1 MIPSVVASEVTGALR
16 DFLTTGFGPSSPELA
31 GVVDDFLADSENL
44 VKGPYLSVA
53 LPFRRA
59 PEGGEPFP
67 EAPLGF
73 TPYRHQRTAFSRLA
87 ASAGRSTVIAT
98 GTGSGKTECFLF
110 PILDYC
116 REQAAAPGGRQEGI
130 KAILIYP
137 MNALAMDQARRIAQT
152 IHRTPSLRGRV
163 SAGLYVG
170 ESERTPHTAMGPDHV
185 ITDRGTLRERPPDIL
200 LTNYKMLDFLLI
212 RPIDHRLWRHN
223 APDTLRYLV
232 VDELHT
238 FDGPQGTDLACL
250 IRRLRSRLGVARE
263 RLICVGTSATIGGE
277 ESREELIDYV
287 SRIFDQPFE
296 PDAIVGEV
304 RQGIDEFLGRSIIS
318 RSLLPRDDLA
328 TRVDHTRYA
337 TVESYVRAQHEVFFG
352 ESVDGDIHAA
362 EWRVA
367 LAQRLREHLTFV
379 NLLRVLEGR
388 PKPLSEIV
396 ERLRPSLPVAS
407 DGEAAG
413 VLNGLCAL
421 ISVARRLE
429 DDTTGPGA
437 ETGNDAWETDDAR
450 KLRPFLQVGLHLW
463 VRELRRMVC
472 RLGEPGADEPSRLR
486 FSDDLKADEPSVH
499 LPLIQCRECRVTGW
513 GAVRRPAEQRVDQDL
528 RVFYN
533 RFFSRDIDVKYFFPT
548 DDPPP
553 GVRGIDVSLCDA
565 CGFVH
570 AGRNMSACAGCGS
583 DRLVP
588 VFCPES
594 VVTRRKRNE
603 LSRDCP
609 YCGAREALIILGSR
623 ASSLLS
629 VTLGQTFASRH
640 NDDPKVIAFSDNVQD
655 AAHRAGFFSARTWQN
670 SVRAAVTQVVAHHDP
685 ITLAELPERVVSWW
699 GDPGVNPGAFDAE
712 RFVSEFIAPD
722 RQWLR
727 GFVDLQRQGRL
738 PAGSDVPA
746 LVERRMRWDTLAELG
761 YRATIG
767 RTLERTRTVAVGVDR
782 DTFTR
787 ACEAVHVRIRE
798 EIGSLRDLPAELVR
812 ALVLGLLRR
821 MKDRGAIRS
830 DATERY
836 VADGG
841 NLWQLTRDPALQDFG
856 RRSAVPVFP
865 GEQAGGRGNRGIEP
879 LAQRGQG
886 ARSWYQ
892 RWVEKVLT
900 PFEPLAATQYSA
912 DVLEAVFRALE
923 STGLVCRLDAGKTHA
938 FALEPERFYATA
950 RVAVMHGRHAK
961 IVVPEQEADLWR
973 GVPCLDLGLQDEY
986 RTAASEPPTWF
997 GQLYRE
1003 TAIRRIVAA
1012 EHTAL
1017 IEREERDR
1025 LQERFADPAP
1035 KPWEPNVLSA
1045 TPTLELGIDIGDLS
1059 NVVMC
1064 SVPPAPKNYQ
1074 QRTGRAGRRD
1084 GNALTVTVATGQP
1097 HDLYFYAEPLDMLA
1111 SRVDPPGV
1119 FLNASAVLER
1129 QLTAFCLDNWVAD
1142 GVPEGAVPQRIR
1154 PVLDNVESARLR
1166 GFPYPFFD
1174 FVQRS
1179 SDDLLERFLAAFAN
1193 DLTPAS
1199 RDYLTKFLQ
1208 GDAGERA
1215 PLTVRVLNRLLEV
1228 ANERKAIRAEV
1239 EALRRRIGA
1248 LERDPPDEARDAEI
1262 EEITRER
1269 QGLQGIL
1276 RGLNARNTYEFL
1288 TDEGLIPNYA
1298 FPEKGVTLRSVIWRR
1313 RQRGAGEEGGYD
1325 QEVYEYER
1333 PAVSALSE
1341 LAPENEFYAG
1351 SRHVSIT
1358 RIDTRVSGI
1367 ESWRLCRSCA
1377 CCEKLEPRDDHTTC
1391 PRCGDPMWSDEG
1403 QRHNMLPLRLVH
1415 AVTPDQRSRIVD
1427 DKDDR
1432 EPLFYTRH
1440 LVADFAPSAIR
1451 QAYALAN
1458 PDLPFGFEYIESAT
1472 FREMNFGR
1480 LGDATQPT
1488 VFAGREL
1495 PRGGFRICRHC
1506 GTVQR
1511 RGAESFE
1518 HTRNCSA
1525 RNDESGEAIVDCLY
1539 LYREFSSEAIRM
1551 LLPISDVLG
1560 SEQRVA
1566 SFIAA
1571 LELGLRRRFRGSLD
1585 HIRAMTCDNALAG
1598 ANEGRRYLMLYD
1610 TVPGGTGYLKDLM
1623 TDRGELPR
1631 VFGLALESLKACE
1644 CNREPHKDG
1653 CYRCVYAY
1661 RRSRDMALTSRRT
1674 AVEIL
1679 ESILDHVQ
1687 ELEEVEGLDKVKV
1700 NAVLESELE
1709 ARFIEALRRM
1719 RIDGERPGVRHD
1731 LVQGKPGYVLKV
1743 GDRTWFVEPQTELGE
1758 SEGVAVPS
1766 RPDFLI
1772 RPARATEAPPVAV
1785 FMDGFEYHRDV
1796 TDQDSAKRMA
1806 LVQAGFLV
1814 WSLTWHDLEVAFGK
1828 AAEAVDFLD
1837 GQADGGVRG
1846 SGPNTAAT
1854 SEPPRTGEL
1863 AELQRRLDER
1873 WDTAAIRTGLR
1884 ASSLEL
1890 LLRYLAAPMPEKWK
1904 QAVFTALVGL
1914 FEQRRMESGEPR
1926 MLSPELRSR
1935 FDAAVEH
1942 SLPGQVREAL
1952 QELGHHEAPDD
1963 LPHRVAVAGRG
1974 VWLDSAP
1981 RFADLFLALPLS
1993 AVRNGEPDHM
2003 AAIVHL
2009 HDDEPS
2015 REHPRYRPVWNGVL
2029 RLYNLLQFL
2038 PGAWWT
2044 TRIGVERDLYPEYER
2059 TDQPPSVSGPADGWE
2074 EAMELSAP
2082 ELRPA
2087 MEQWSA
2093 LGLPVPEAGFELI
2106 GPSGRVIAEAELG
2119 WPEHRVAVLLPEQ
2132 REWTTAFEAEGWR
2145 VMHSGSDDISGA
2157 AAEALNL

>member
-16 DFLTTGFGPSSPELA
+16 DFLTTGFGPSSPELTN
-31 GVVDDFLADSENL
+31 VVDDFLADPENL

-59 PEGGEPFP
+59 AEGGEPFP
-67 EAPLGF
+67 EVPLEF

-98 GTGSGKTECFLF
+98 GTGSGKTECFLY

-116 REQAAAPGGRQEGI
+116 REQAAVPGGRQEGI

-170 ESERTPHTAMGPDHV
+170 ESERTPHTTMGPDHV

-200 LTNYKMLDFLLI
+200 LTNYKMLDFLLS

-223 APDTLRYLV
+223 APDALRYLV

-238 FDGPQGTDLACL
+238 FDGAQGTDLACL

-277 ESREELIDYV
+277 ESREELIDYA
-287 SRIFDQPFE
+287 SRIFDQPFD

-318 RSLLPRDDLA
+318 RSLLPLEDLA
-328 TRVDHTRYA
+328 ARVDHTRYA

-352 ESVDGDIHAA
+352 EPVDEDIHSAD
-362 EWRVA
+362 WRVA

-396 ERLRPSLPVAS
+396 ERLRASLPVAS
-407 DGEAAG
+407 DVEAAG

-429 DDTTGPGA
+429 GDTPGTDAATGS
-437 ETGNDAWETDDAR
+437 DAGGTDDAR

-533 RFFSRDIDVKYFFPT
+533 RFFSRDIDVKYFFPAS
-548 DDPPP
+548 PPT
-553 GVRGIDVSLCDA
+553 GVRGIDASLCDA

-570 AGRNMSACAGCGS
+570 AGHTTSACAGCGS

-594 VVTRRKRNE
+594 VVTRRNRNE
-603 LSRDCP
+603 LGRDCP

-629 VTLGQTFASRH
+629 VALGQTFASRH

-670 SVRAAVTQVVAHHDP
+670 SVRAAVTQVVARHDL

-699 GDPGVNPGAFDAE
+699 GDPGVNPGAFDSE

-746 LVERRMRWDTLAELG
+746 LVARRMRWDTLAEIG

-767 RTLERTRTVAVGVDR
+767 RTLERTRAVAVGVDR
-782 DTFTR
+782 DTLMR
-787 ACEAVHVRIRE
+787 ACDAAHIRIRE
-798 EIGSLRDLPAELVR
+798 EIGSLRDVPAEPVR
-812 ALVLGLLRR
+812 ALALGILRR

-830 DATERY
+830 DITDRY
-836 VADGG
+836 VAHGG
-841 NLWQLTRDPALQDFG
+841 DSRKLTQDHALQYFG

-865 GEQAGGRGNRGIEP
+865 AEQGGGRGNRGLEP
-879 LAQRGQG
+879 LAQRGPG

-900 PFEPLAATQYSA
+900 PFDPLAATQYSV

-923 STGLVCRLDAGKTHA
+923 STGLVCRLDAGRTHA

-950 RVAVMHGRHAK
+950 QVAVMHGRHAK

-997 GQLYRE
+997 GQLYRK

-1129 QLTAFCLDNWVAD
+1129 QLTAFCLDNWVAA
-1142 GVPEGAVPQRIR
+1142 GVSEGAVPRTIR

-1174 FVQRS
+1174 FVQRN
-1179 SDDLLERFLAAFAN
+1179 SDDLLERFLAAFEN

-1248 LERDPPDEARDAEI
+1248 LKRDPPDEARDAEI

-1269 QGLQGIL
+1269 QGLQCIL

-1377 CCEKLEPRDDHTTC
+1377 YCEKLEPRDDHTTC

-1458 PDLPFGFEYIESAT
+1458 PDLPFGFEYIDSAT

-1511 RGAESFE
+1511 RSAESFE
-1518 HTRNCSA
+1518 HTRNCGA

-1631 VFGLALESLKACE
+1631 VFGLALQSLKACE

-1719 RIDGERPGVRHD
+1719 RIDGETPGVRHD

-1743 GDRTWFVEPQTELGE
+1743 GERTWFVEPQADLGE
-1758 SEGVAVPS
+1758 SDGVAVPS

-1772 RPARATEAPPVAV
+1772 RPARATGAPPVAV

-1806 LVQAGFLV
+1806 LVRAGFLV

-1828 AAEAVDFLD
+1828 AAEAVDFLE
-1837 GQADGGVRG
+1837 AVTNGGAPVSG
-1846 SGPNTAAT
+1846 STVAA
-1854 SEPPRTGEL
+1854 SPESPRTGEMT
-1863 AELQRRLDER
+1863 ELQRLLDER
-1873 WDTAAIRTGLR
+1873 WDTGVIRTGLR

-1890 LLRYLAAPMPEKWK
+1890 LLRYLAEPVPEKWK
-1904 QAVFTALVGL
+1904 QAVFTSLIGL
-1914 FEQRRMESGEPR
+1914 FEQRRMESGEPW

-1935 FDAAVEH
+1935 FDAAVES
-1942 SLPGQVREAL
+1942 SLPGQAREAVE
-1952 QELGHHEAPDD
+1952 ELARREAPDD
-1963 LPHRVAVAGRG
+1963 LQHRVAVAGRG
-1974 VWLDSAP
+1974 VWHGTAP

-1993 AVRNGEPDHM
+1993 AVRTGEPDDM

-2009 HDDEPS
+2009 HDDAPT

-2044 TRIGVERDLYPEYER
+2044 TRIGVERDRYPEYAR
-2059 TDQPPSVSGPADGWE
+2059 TDQPPPDSVHPDGWE
-2074 EAMELSAP
+2074 EAMELAAP
-2082 ELRPA
+2082 ELRSA

-2106 GPSGRVIAEAELG
+2106 GQAGRVIAEAELG
-2119 WPEHRVAVLLPEQ
+2119 WSEHRVAVLLPEQ
-2132 REWTTAFEAEGWR
+2132 REWAALFADAGWKVVEEGTDSF
-2145 VMHSGSDDISGA
+2145 VDMVV
-2157 AAEALNL
+2157 ALLNA